1 MDWGRSRD
9 QLEAGT
15 QTEDGPPG
23 CAADSEI
30 DAGRSLSPDLGT
42 ERGES
47 RSAAT
52 AVASSPDGTG
62 ADADD
67 ESAASGGAQRRPTL
81 QEEVVA
87 RSGTGTT
94 GVVSVSPLGEPAPAR
109 PAGVAGPN
117 EPYDREA
124 NAGD

>member
-1 MDWGRSRD
+1 M
-9 QLEAGT
+9 QA
-15 QTEDGPPG
+15 EDGPPG
-23 CAADSEI
+23 CTADSEI
-30 DAGRSLSPDLGT
+30 DAESWLSADLGT

-52 AVASSPDGTG
+52 TVASSPDGTG

-67 ESAASGGAQRRPTL
+67 ESTASGGAQRRPTL

-87 RSGTGTT
+87 GSGTGTP

-117 EPYDREA
+117 EPDDREA